1 MFLKNY
7 HHFEN
12 KETIMLMVIILFSF
26 LIRIPVIL
34 IYGDTSLENEWKI
47 IVENLIEHK
56 SLAFR
61 NFDGYLLPN
70 LYMPPLY
77 PIYLYLFSFFDL
89 SENNYVFLI
98 LLSQAFLSSVSVII
112 FYNAFLVWQFYC
124 W

>member
-12 KETIMLMVIILFSF
+12 KETIMLMLIILFSF

-47 IVENLIEHK
+47 IVENLVEHK
-56 SLAFR
+56 ILAFR

-77 PIYLYLFSFFDL
+77 PIYLYLFSFF
-89 SENNYVFLI
+89 
-98 LLSQAFLSSVSVII
+98 
-112 FYNAFLVWQFYC
+112 
-124 W
+124 